1 MTKKSKIFLSV
12 GVVFLLLVGALIGL
26 NKWATHKLKTALE
39 ESEAIQEL
47 VYDDISIN
55 VLSGNASITAF
66 SFKAGNKK
74 VAAEELAVKGV
85 SVFKYLFQDKIAIS
99 SVQLAAP
106 NVVIYTEK
114 DKEKTK
120 GKKKEKKDLEL
131 EISSFEISRGT
142 LKLAENDSV
151 KNTLFLRIPAVEL
164 NEITAN
170 ENTLA
175 SNLPFKYGDFKVKAD
190 SVFFNINDEHDM
202 MAKKLALNSIFL
214 QINDISMLPLYDKQE
229 FQKHIPYEKDRMEL
243 KISELK
249 LNSWNWG
256 FENDSLKIESPLA
269 QLNQMDLALYRDKR
283 VNDDPRHKKMYS
295 KMIRELPI
303 KLNLDT
309 LKVKD
314 AKIQYQEK
322 VKTDRRPG
330 LVKFTALNASIYNLT
345 NIGMQ
350 KSSFPTTNIEV
361 STYFMGEAD
370 LKVNWSFDIS
380 NKMDEFIITGR
391 LDNISSQGINQFLKP
406 ALNVAAQ
413 GGIRNMQFYYGGNK
427 NKASGEM
434 KLIYKDFK
442 VEVLKDDGESK
453 SGFLSALANLIIRN
467 EATSEER
474 TQKNIT
480 ATRTI
485 NKSFWNYLWKMVRNG
500 ALKSFL

>member
-1 MTKKSKIFLSV
+1 MTKKSKISLGV
-12 GVVFLLLVGALIGL
+12 GVVLLLLVGVFIGL
-26 NKWATHKLKTALE
+26 NKWVAHKLKTALE
-39 ESEAIQEL
+39 ESEAIQEF
-47 VYDDISIN
+47 VYKDIDVN
-55 VLSGNASITAF
+55 LLGGDASITAF
-66 SFKAGNKK
+66 SFHTGDKK
-74 VAAEELAVKGV
+74 VSAEKLAVKGV

-99 SVQLAAP
+99 AVQLTAP
-106 NVVIYTEK
+106 NVVIYSEE

-120 GKKKEKKDLEL
+120 GKKKEKNDFDLA
-131 EISSFEISRGT
+131 ISSFEISHAT
-142 LKLAENDSV
+142 LKLAKNDTV
-151 KNTLFLRIPAVEL
+151 KNTLFLRLPTVEL

-170 ENTLA
+170 ENSLA
-175 SNLPFKYGDFKVKAD
+175 SNLPFKYGDFQVEAD
-190 SVFFNINDEHDM
+190 SIFFNINDEHDM
-202 MAKKLALNSIFL
+202 MAKKLAINSSFL
-214 QINDISMLPLYDKQE
+214 QVNDISMVPLYDKQE
-229 FQKHIPYEKDRMEL
+229 FQKHIPYEKDRVEL
-243 KISELK
+243 VIPELK
-249 LNSWNWG
+249 LNSWKWG
-256 FENDSLKIESPLA
+256 LENDSLKIESPLA

-309 LKVKD
+309 LKVKN
-314 AKIQYQEK
+314 AKLQYQEK

-330 LVKFTALNASIYNLT
+330 LVKFTELNASIYNLT
-345 NIGMQ
+345 NMGMR
-350 KSSFPTTNIEV
+350 KTNFPTTSIEV

-380 NKMDEFIITGR
+380 NKMDEFRISGH
-391 LDNISSQGINQFLKP
+391 LNNISSQGINQFLKP

-413 GGIRNMQFYYGGNK
+413 GGIRDMQFDYSGNK

-442 VEVLKDDGESK
+442 VEVLKNDGESK

-467 EATSEER
+467 EATSEEK